1 MLLSLATHLHIDA
14 TGGLGNMPLDWPRIS
29 HRKRRGS
36 LMSLSRCAYTRFLPL
51 LLLLLLLL
59 FILNICFESILM
71 IMFLVAKA
79 EFMKEILQQAQTYLR
94 LAFAVEPLESV
105 QLAGA

>member
-1 MLLSLATHLHIDA
+1 
-14 TGGLGNMPLDWPRIS
+14 
-29 HRKRRGS
+29 
-36 LMSLSRCAYTRFLPL
+36 
-51 LLLLLLLL
+51 
-59 FILNICFESILM
+59 M